1 MSTAAV
7 SVRRGMR
14 SFVRFFRDVMG
25 EDAYRKYTD
34 FHAASGC
41 TSPLMSEREFW
52 RDKMDRQDA
61 NPQGRCC

>member
-1 MSTAAV
+1 MSAAV
-7 SVRRGMR
+7 AVGQGVR

-25 EDAYRKYTD
+25 EDAYRKYAD

-41 TSPLMSEREFW
+41 ASPLMSEKEFW